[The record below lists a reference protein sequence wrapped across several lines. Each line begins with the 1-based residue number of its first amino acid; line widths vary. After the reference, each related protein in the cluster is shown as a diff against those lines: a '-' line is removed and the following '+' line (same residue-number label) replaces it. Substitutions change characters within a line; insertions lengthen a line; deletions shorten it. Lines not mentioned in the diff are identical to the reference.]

1 MSDHL
6 IRTSLPTAIILIIG
20 LIYLGT
26 PLAAQPLPIANA
38 SFEQGR
44 DGPDQWTLAPG
55 ADGIWLHDHASAGQ
69 RAISLRGDGRST
81 SYWRSSPVAFAPSQ
95 LYVLRFSARSIDG
108 KEGAPMSGPLF
119 CNRDIGD
126 LATDWTSF
134 SSIFFTPMQIEDD
147 NSWLR
152 FGQWRVKGALAFD
165 DIRIVPIQPVY
176 ARQYKV
182 ELGEGESIRGNT
194 YSFNAPFSSTSRNH
208 SRPLS
213 SHQCNFNTN
222 RWVFARDS
230 QVVYRHAI
238 SDRQQ
243 LSAKL
248 KVGIGY
254 YESGALAVEAS
265 ANGRDYIELGL
276 VSAAQTQLFTLPD
289 TLLPAAAIWV
299 RLRSVGKRQLGPAA
313 DPGALQVNSY
323 SYEAHIEGDPLYLRG
338 RTHFVAIEEASDES
352 DIVIHSIGDAIPGGD
367 NHLELSIDTKASPP
381 STIAPELSI
390 ITHHSTTHSTPLPH
404 SLHSGLNALKIPYTI
419 EETGS
424 HSLALSWPEP
434 TPFKATIDLEIS
446 PLYAASYGHI
456 LPGSDTNVALWS
468 ADSAW
473 KISRQ
478 RPIPTETAP
487 ALYISAASAESEAVQ
502 LVLTPQQALKKF
514 RAHASDLHSDSGAA
528 IAASQIDLM
537 RVDYV
542 SITHPT
548 DEIGVADQWPDPLP
562 ILPPSSDIA
571 AGYNQP
577 LWIRVAI
584 PDGTPAGIY
593 RGSIELNADT
603 YHASVPLV
611 VEVYGFALPSRM
623 SCSTA
628 LGFSFDEV
636 VRYHNLQTES
646 QKRQVLDLYFKSF
659 ASHHISPYE
668 PAPLDPLRVSWDG
681 LEPQILWQAWD
692 RAVEKALTTY
702 GFNSFRL
709 RLLGLGGGSFQSRR
723 EPQLNG
729 FGENT
734 PQYERALGNYLSA
747 IEKHL
752 EAKGWL
758 EEAFV
763 YWFDEPRQEDYEFV
777 NNGFAKLKR
786 HAPQLRRMLTE
797 QVEQELLG
805 GPTIWCPVTP
815 NFSRIDAAVRKS
827 ANESFWWYVCT
838 IPKSPYAGLF
848 IDHAG
853 IELRTWLWQT
863 WQNGIDGILIWQSNY
878 WHSEAAYV
886 ETRQNPYADPMSWMS
901 SISAPIGSKRPWGNG
916 DGRLIYPPLAS
927 VAAQRTSPIIAGPVA
942 SQRWEMLRDGIED
955 YEYFAILR
963 RLLDRRDELPA
974 TDRARY
980 EHLLSVPMEI
990 SQSTTRFS
998 IAPAPLLAHRH
1009 ALARAIEELS
1019 APPEP

>member
-208 SRPLS
+208 SRPLLA
-213 SHQCNFNTN
+213 HQCNFNTN

-381 STIAPELSI
+381 STIAPELSV
-390 ITHHSTTHSTPLPH
+390 ITHHSTTRSTPLPH
-404 SLHSGLNALKIPYTI
+404 ALHSGLNALKIPYTI

-815 NFSRIDAAVRKS
+815 NFSHTDAAARKS

>member
-1 MSDHL
+1 LSAHL
-6 IRTSLPTAIILIIG
+6 MRASFWPAITLLIA
-20 LIYLGT
+20 LTFAVT
-26 PLAAQPLPIANA
+26 PLLAQPLPINNA

-44 DGPDQWTLAPG
+44 EGPDQWTLSPG
-55 ADGIWLHDHASAGQ
+55 ADGIWLQDNASAGR
-69 RAISLRGDGRST
+69 RAIALRGDGRST

-95 LYVLRFSARSIDG
+95 LYVLRFSARSIDS

-126 LATDWTSF
+126 LAANWTPF
-134 SSIFFTPMQIEDD
+134 SSIFFTPMHIKDE

-176 ARQYKV
+176 ARQDKV
-182 ELGEGESIRGNT
+182 ELGEGESISGNT
-194 YSFNAPFSSTSRNH
+194 YLFNAPFSSTSRNH
-208 SRPLS
+208 SRPLLA
-213 SHQCNFNTN
+213 HQCNFNTN

-230 QVVYRHAI
+230 QVVYRHALA
-238 SDRQQ
+238 DRQQ
-243 LSAKL
+243 LSAKI

-265 ANGRDYIELGL
+265 ANGRDYIELGQI
-276 VSAAQTQLFTLPD
+276 SAAQTQTFSLPD
-289 TLLPAAAIWV
+289 TLLPAAVISV

-313 DPGALQVNSY
+313 DPGALQVHSY
-323 SYEAHIEGDPLYLRG
+323 SYEAIIEGEALDMRG
-338 RTHFVAIEEASDES
+338 RTRFVAIEEAADASA
-352 DIVIHSIGDAIPGGD
+352 IVFHSLGDGIPGGD

-381 STIAPELSI
+381 ATIAPELRV
-390 ITHHSTTHSTPLPH
+390 ITRHSAARSTPSPH
-404 SLHSGLNALKIPYTI
+404 ALHSGLNALKIPYTI
-419 EETGS
+419 EETGP

-434 TPFKATIDLEIS
+434 TPFKATIDLDIS
-446 PLYAASYGHI
+446 PLYAASYGRI
-456 LPGSDTNVALWS
+456 LPGSNTDVALWS

-478 RPIPTETAP
+478 RPIPTEAAP

-514 RAHASDLHSDSGAA
+514 RAHASDLHSDAGAA
-528 IAASQIDLM
+528 ISASQIDLM

-562 ILPPSSDIA
+562 MLPASSDIA
-571 AGYNQP
+571 AGGNQP

-584 PDGTPAGIY
+584 PGGTPAGIY
-593 RGSIELNADT
+593 RGSIELNAEN

-611 VEVYGFALPSRM
+611 VEVYGFTLPSRM

-646 QKRQVLDLYFKSF
+646 EKRQVLDLYFKSF

-681 LEPQILWQAWD
+681 LEPHFLWQPWD
-692 RAVEKALTTY
+692 RAVEEALANY

-709 RLLGLGGGSFQSRR
+709 RLLGLGGGSFESRR

-729 FGENT
+729 LDEND
-734 PQYERALGNYLSA
+734 PQYEIALSNYLSA

-758 EEAFV
+758 DEAFV

-786 HAPQLRRMLTE
+786 HAPKLRRMLTE

-815 NFSRIDAAVRKS
+815 NFSRTDAAARKS

-838 IPKSPYAGLF
+838 IPKAPYAGLF

-886 ETRQNPYADPMSWMS
+886 DSRQNPYADPMSWMS
-901 SISAPIGSKRPWGNG
+901 SVSAPVGSKRPWGNG
-916 DGRLIYPPLAS
+916 DGRLIYPPLTS
-927 VAAQRTSPIIAGPVA
+927 VAAQRTRPIIAGPVA

-963 RLLDRRDELPA
+963 RLLEQRDELPA

-990 SQSTTRFS
+990 SQSASHFS

-1019 APPEP
+1019 APPKL